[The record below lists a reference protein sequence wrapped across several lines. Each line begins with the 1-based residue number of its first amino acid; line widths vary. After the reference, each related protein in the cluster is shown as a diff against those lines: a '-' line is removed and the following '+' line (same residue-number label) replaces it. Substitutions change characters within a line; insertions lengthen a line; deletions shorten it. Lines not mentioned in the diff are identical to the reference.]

1 MDSEV
6 REKYVKAGNIA
17 SRVRDAAAKK
27 AKPGVKLLDLAE
39 FIEGE
44 TRKLGGEP
52 AFPANLSL
60 NEIAAH
66 YTPYKN
72 DPTLIPENSM
82 LKIDIGVHV
91 DGYVADTARTVAFS
105 AELQKLSDAS
115 RLALEEAIKIVRP
128 GVKVADISK
137 KIEETIKSCGFK
149 PVSNLT
155 GHGLDRYFLHAPPQ
169 IPNVSVTGDV
179 RLKDGQA
186 IAIEPFATDGR
197 GFVRESSPVLIYML
211 TGKKPIRNTDSR
223 KSMEFAEA
231 FNGLP
236 FAERWLPF
244 DSVFKSRLS
253 LRELKEKGIL
263 YEYPPLK
270 ESGMVSQHE
279 HTLIVGD
286 EPLVTTL

>member
-1 MDSEV
+1 MDADV
-6 REKYVKAGNIA
+6 KEKYIKAGKIA
-17 SRVRDAAAKK
+17 SHVRDGAVKQ
-27 AKPGVKLLDLAE
+27 AKPGVKLLYLAE
-39 FIEGE
+39 FIETE

-72 DPTLIPENSM
+72 DSTVIPENSI

-105 AELQKLSDAS
+105 AELEKLSDAS
-115 RLALEEAIKIVRP
+115 RLALEEAIKIVKP

-155 GHGLDRYFLHAPPQ
+155 GHGLDRYFLHASPQ
-169 IPNVSVTGDV
+169 IPNIAVTGDI

-186 IAIEPFATDGR
+186 IAIEPFATNGR
-197 GFVRESSPVLIYML
+197 GFVKESSPVLIYML
-211 TGKKPIRNTDSR
+211 TGKKPVRNMDAR

-270 ESGMVSQHE
+270 ETGMVSQHE

-286 EPLVTTL
+286 EPIVTTL

>member
-60 NEIAAH
+60 NDIAAH

-211 TGKKPIRNTDSR
+211 TGKKPIRNMDSR
-223 KSMEFAEA
+223 RSMEFAEA